1 MNFDRGLNLA
11 NQGDY
16 FWALLPEIVLS
27 LCAMGVLLG
36 DVLQKGNRSRPSAPW
51 VPWMALAGLFVT
63 FLANLPLVTMTLAA
77 APGTGLR
84 DVGMTGMVAV
94 DGFRGLSNCLFLL
107 SGALAILLST
117 GYLDRRGIN
126 RGEFHALVMFAVLGM
141 MLMAG
146 ASDLMLLFIGLE
158 VMSVAIYV
166 LVGFD
171 RLDARSSEA
180 SLKYFLLGAFT
191 SAIFLYGIALV
202 WGATGSSNVAGL
214 TRLLIGGGP
223 QEPMLL
229 AGMALVLVGFA
240 FKVAAV
246 PFHMWTPDAY
256 EGAPTPVTVLMAT
269 GVKTAAFVSLAR
281 VFLVG
286 FGAQYEV
293 WAGPLFLLA
302 AVTMVAGNLLAL
314 VQGSLKRMLA
324 YSSIAHAGYLL
335 AAVLAGYSGGAAAL
349 LFYLLV
355 YTLMTAGA
363 FGVVIAMAR
372 GSDERVTLE
381 DYAGLARQR
390 PLLAALLSVFLL
402 SLAGFPLTAG
412 FLGKFYILRALVQG
426 GLSTL
431 AVILVLSSL
440 VSYFYYL
447 RVIVVMY
454 MRPARS
460 ETEHAH
466 AGLPGP
472 ALAGVT
478 AAAVLVVLL
487 FFTAGIRW
495 GADRSSALRP
505 DTRWSVFRV
514 AEEGQASLGQWQAQ
528 ALQAQPGNAPAGEQR
543 TAGAGAAQARTA
555 R

>member
-1 MNFDRGLNLA
+1 MVFDRSLNLAA

-16 FWALLPEIVLS
+16 LWALLPEIILA
-27 LCAMGVLLG
+27 LWGMGLLLA
-36 DVLQKGNRSRPSAPW
+36 DVMEKGNQSRPSARWLPW
-51 VPWMALAGLFVT
+51 AALAGLAASFV
-63 FLANLPLVTMTLAA
+63 ANLPLVTMTLGSAN
-77 APGTGLR
+77 PLQDTS
-84 DVGMTGMVAV
+84 MTGMVAV
-94 DGFRGLSNCLFLL
+94 DGFRGLSNCLFLI

-126 RGEFHALVMFAVLGM
+126 RGEFHALVLFAVLGM

-146 ASDLMLLFIGLE
+146 SSDLMLLFIGLE

-171 RLDARSSEA
+171 RLDARSAEA

-202 WGATGSSNVAGL
+202 WGSTGSSNVR
-214 TRLLIGGGP
+214 TLLPLLLSGER

-229 AGMALVLVGFA
+229 AGMALVLVGFG

-256 EGAPTPVTVLMAT
+256 EGAPTPVTALMAT
-269 GVKTAAFVSLAR
+269 GVKAAAFVSLAR

-286 FGAQYEV
+286 FSGHYDV
-293 WAGPLFLLA
+293 WARPLFLLA
-302 AVTMVAGNLLAL
+302 AVTMIAGNLLAMT
-314 VQGSLKRMLA
+314 QGSIKRMLA

-335 AAVLAGYSGGAAAL
+335 AAVLAGFSGGAAAL
-349 LFYLLV
+349 LFYLFI

-363 FGVVIAMAR
+363 FGIVIANAR
-372 GSDERVTLE
+372 GADERVTLE
-381 DYAGLARQR
+381 DYAGLARQK
-390 PLLAALLSVFLL
+390 PMLAGLFSVFLL

-412 FLGKFYILRALVQG
+412 FLGKFYILRSLVQG
-426 GLSTL
+426 GLATL
-431 AVILVLSSL
+431 AVILVLASL

-460 ETEHAH
+460 DEEHRE

-472 ALAGVT
+472 AMGAVT
-478 AAAVLVVLL
+478 ACAVLVVLL

-495 GADRSSALRP
+495 GSAPEAGAR
-505 DTRWSVFRV
+505 DGRWSLFRI
-514 AEEGQASLGQWQAQ
+514 AEEGQASLGQWGSQ
-528 ALQAQPGNAPAGEQR
+528 ALQAQQNPAAAPAE
-543 TAGAGAAQARTA
+543 TQARA
-555 R
+555 GR